1 MQSRFS
7 DKRSIILDVTPGED
21 NQEITSCRLP
31 TYKQV
36 LLCYIANLEKAR
48 ADDKT
53 KTVKLKKIVAKCV
66 AKKSLFTLKRQALKL
81 SRNNQCVLI

>member
-21 NQEITSCRLP
+21 NQEITGCRIP

-48 ADDKT
+48 ADDVT
-53 KTVKLKKIVAKCV
+53 ENVKLKKIIAKCV
-66 AKKSLFTLKRQALKL
+66 SKTVFVQ
-81 SRNNQCVLI
+81 SRH